1 MFVVKNELIVRDKE
15 DTHPRAIFHGQ
26 SIRLIASM
34 TGRAKFSSVIHN
46 RPMVFFFSS
55 RMTLTAYLVR
65 RSRTR
70 IIILPIVF
78 KESNESCGS
87 LSKHQNSFR
96 AFLKFAE
103 LKAQSKRI

>member
-46 RPMVFFFSS
+46 RPMVFFFFFPYDTCSLPCAS
-55 RMTLTAYLVR
+55 QSHKDYHFTD
-65 RSRTR
+65 SIQR
-70 IIILPIVF
+70 IEWVL
-78 KESNESCGS
+78 
-87 LSKHQNSFR
+87 
-96 AFLKFAE
+96 
-103 LKAQSKRI
+103 RIFI